1 MACYL
6 ALILLFFFL
15 IHFLKISCP
24 IVDSTI
30 EVNEFLFFIFFLVLF
45 WSFFFIYWTVPGVTA
60 RPTANGTCSMLM
72 DCEAT
77 FTAALPFK
85 VAAIRTAGWT
95 DGNEENC
102 ITIGHSAV
110 FLLFRFFFVVHQVC
124 VCVCVSVDGEVV
136 DDGRSRSTTS
146 TESGENVLNQKKKS
160 PKKMWPS
167 SNLSYINLSH

>member
-1 MACYL
+1 ML
-6 ALILLFFFL
+6 AGRDGLLFGL
-15 IHFLKISCP
+15 NS
-24 IVDSTI
+24 
-30 EVNEFLFFIFFLVLF
+30 FIFFLNSFFKNILSDRRQHNRSERV
-45 WSFFFIYWTVPGVTA
+45 SFFFFFFGSLLVFFFLIYWTVPGVTA

-124 VCVCVSVDGEVV
+124 VCVCVCVG
-136 DDGRSRSTTS
+136 GR
-146 TESGENVLNQKKKS
+146 
-160 PKKMWPS
+160 
-167 SNLSYINLSH
+167 

>member
-1 MACYL
+1 MVHVSGTGCWPGGMACYL

-15 IHFLKISCP
+15 NS
-24 IVDSTI
+24 
-30 EVNEFLFFIFFLVLF
+30 FFKNILSDRRQHNRSERVSFFSFFLVLF

-124 VCVCVSVDGEVV
+124 VCVCVCVG
-136 DDGRSRSTTS
+136 GR
-146 TESGENVLNQKKKS
+146 
-160 PKKMWPS
+160 
-167 SNLSYINLSH
+167 